1 LSTIEVVLKVILL
14 FFVLVTIHEWG
25 HFYFAKRAGILVRE
39 FAIGFGPKLFSYKK
53 GETRYTLRLL
63 PIGGFVRMAGEDPE
77 IVQVN
82 PGQTVAIKLN
92 TAKEITHL
100 YLDQLNTRAQVIQ
113 GVVEY
118 IDLERQL
125 TLTLEVDGEKLTFPV
140 HPKAMMVTKGL
151 ETQIAPYNRQFGS
164 KSVGKRALSIVM
176 GPVMNFLLAIVLFFI
191 LIMITGVF
199 TNVKLDT
206 VDPGKAGD
214 KAGLKAGD
222 IVISVNNEPIGENR
236 EKLTTLIQQNPNKK
250 MTWLVERGGSTIP
263 IEVVPLADDAG
274 TGKVGIKISGDKRSA
289 SASEVITGTYK
300 QVVGS
305 TVGILTSFKMLIFG
319 QFKMDDLGGPVRTAQ
334 VTAEFARMGMSYLI
348 FWAATLSLY
357 LGIFNLLPIPALDGS
372 RLLFMG
378 IEALRGKPVDPN
390 RESMVH
396 FVGFA
401 LLMLLMVAVTYN
413 DILRLING

>member
-14 FFVLVTIHEWG
+14 YFVLVTIHEWG

-92 TAKEITHL
+92 TAGEVTHL
-100 YLDQLNTRAQVIQ
+100 YLDQLDTRAQVIQ

-118 IDLERQL
+118 IDLEREL

-140 HPKAMMVTKGL
+140 HSKAMMVTKGS

-191 LIMITGVF
+191 LILITGVF

-413 DILRLING
+413 DIMRLING

>member
-92 TAKEITHL
+92 TAGEVTHL
-100 YLDQLNTRAQVIQ
+100 YLDQLDTRAQVIQ

-118 IDLERQL
+118 IDLEREL

-140 HPKAMMVTKGL
+140 HSKAMMVTKGS

-191 LIMITGVF
+191 LILITGVF

-319 QFKMDDLGGPVRTAQ
+319 QFKMEDLGGPVRTAQ

-413 DILRLING
+413 DIMRLING

>member
-92 TAKEITHL
+92 TAGEVTHL
-100 YLDQLNTRAQVIQ
+100 YLDQLDTRAQVIQ

-118 IDLERQL
+118 IDLEREL

-140 HPKAMMVTKGL
+140 HSKAMMVTKGS

-191 LIMITGVF
+191 LILITGVF

-413 DILRLING
+413 DIMRLING